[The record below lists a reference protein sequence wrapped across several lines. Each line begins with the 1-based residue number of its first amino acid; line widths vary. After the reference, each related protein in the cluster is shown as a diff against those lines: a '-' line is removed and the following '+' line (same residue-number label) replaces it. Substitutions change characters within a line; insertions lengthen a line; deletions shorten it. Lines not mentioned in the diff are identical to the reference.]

1 MELKAQDRCV
11 DLREISE
18 LILGDLG
25 AVLQIYRRAAIEDSS
40 TEDRPARIEDC
51 ISNLGL
57 QSCLEALSSP
67 RAAAGPRSQ
76 GVRDSWRHARE
87 VADCCKQLATN
98 PSAET
103 NPNEAYLVGLFHQ
116 LYSLPFVL
124 GWGPLDSDSHA
135 AAVSGLRMAE
145 DWSLPQCICDYF
157 REINKPTHEQR
168 WSTIVRKAH
177 EMAGGSLSDDTF
189 IGI

>member
-25 AVLQIYRRAAIEDSS
+25 AVLQIYRRAVIEDSPA
-40 TEDRPARIEDC
+40 EDRPARIEDC

-57 QSCLEALSSP
+57 QSCLEAIFSE
-67 RAAAGPRSQ
+67 RAASDARPRD
-76 GVRDSWRHARE
+76 VREAWRHARE

-98 PSAET
+98 PAAEVDPT
-103 NPNEAYLVGLFHQ
+103 EAYLVGLFHQ

-124 GWGPLDSDSHA
+124 GWGPLDSDAQA
-135 AAVSGLRMAE
+135 AATSGLQMAE
-145 DWSLPQCICDYF
+145 DWRLPPCVCAYF
-157 REINKPTHEQR
+157 GEINKPTHEQR
-168 WSTIVRKAH
+168 WSDIVRRAH
-177 EMAGGSLSDDTF
+177 EMASGSLSDDSF